1 MFRTRGTDDPEPGA
15 RPAWQT
21 PPMIPALIL
30 AGVAVALRSLLAGWF
45 DRLLLGAPVVMVLA
59 GVAAAFALPGD
70 ALALTLNTQV
80 AQRVTEL
87 LLAVLL
93 FVGATAVRGG
103 RLWGPAP
110 GPVLRLLFL
119 AMPLSLAAAVGTGL
133 VLLPELGWAALLVL
147 ACVVVPIDFAP
158 AEGVVRDR
166 ALPHRVRTALN
177 VESGYNDGIVS
188 PIFLFALILAGDRTQ
203 ERTAG
208 EALATVVPFALKAI
222 LLGAVLGIV
231 IGWLMERATSAGWT
245 TESTRRI
252 AVLAVPL
259 LAYFLTVS
267 VDGNGF
273 VASFVCGIAFRSAHR
288 YAHLHRRREAAV
300 PDAAISPD
308 DDYRFLLDTTAVL
321 TLAMWFVVG
330 TATVVA
336 FSDGVPWRVVIFCLA
351 ALTVVRIVPVQLAM
365 LGTSYRRRERM
376 LLGLLGPRGTTTIV
390 FGLLAVNSLPAGQ
403 SDTVL
408 LITVICVLGSVLL
421 YGPWSADLSRAL
433 VGLRSARRRA
443 SRSGS

>member
-1 MFRTRGTDDPEPGA
+1 MYASLVAALTAILVLSLVATRVE
-15 RPAWQT
+15 RWQVGL
-21 PPMIPALIL
+21 PLLMVVVG
-30 AGVAVALRSLLAGWF
+30 AGVGLLDDGSFAEGL
-45 DRLLLGAPVVMVLA
+45 DT
-59 GVAAAFALPGD
+59 VAA
-70 ALALTLNTQV
+70 QHV
-80 AQRVTEL
+80 AEVI
-87 LLAVLL
+87 LAVLL
-93 FVGATAVRGG
+93 FVDATELRDG
-103 RLWGPAP
+103 RLFGPEP
-110 GPVLRLLFL
+110 GAVSRLLL
-119 AMPLSLAAAVGTGL
+119 IGLPLSLGAAMGFGAL
-133 VLLPELGWAALLVL
+133 LLPDLGWAVLLVV

-158 AEGVVRDR
+158 AAGLVRDR
-166 ALPHRVRTALN
+166 ALPRRVRSALN
-177 VESGYNDGIVS
+177 VEGGFNDGIVS